1 MKFRYVLG
9 DSRLD
14 KYLGQY
20 GRDVTVE
27 YKGCYNMPGHLC
39 RCPRKDTSEYFYTLS
54 IDGGFGIYSTFYT
67 ISELNKKFTNKDDIE
82 FEEAFINN
90 EINFVFDYPLELILF
105 YRNCKATVKNWY
117 KKLKHR
123 PKNYEKYITKKTSLL
138 TTAQKWHIL

>member
-20 GRDVTVE
+20 GNKVTVA
-27 YKGCYNMPGHLC
+27 YKGCYMPGRLC
-39 RCPRKDTSEYFYTLS
+39 RDPRKDTSEYFYTLS
-54 IDGGFGIYSTFYT
+54 IDGGFGIYSVFYT
-67 ISELNKKFTNKDDIE
+67 ISECNKKFTNENDIE
-82 FEEAFINN
+82 FAKAFINN
-90 EINFVFDYPLELILF
+90 ELKFVFDYPLELILF
-105 YRNCKATVKNWY
+105 CRKCKATVKNWH
-117 KKLKHR
+117 KKLMYK